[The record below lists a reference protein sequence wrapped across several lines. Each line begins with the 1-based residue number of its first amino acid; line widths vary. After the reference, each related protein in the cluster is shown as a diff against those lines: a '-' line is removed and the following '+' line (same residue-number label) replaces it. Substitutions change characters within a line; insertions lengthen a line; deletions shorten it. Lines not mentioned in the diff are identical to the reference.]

1 MFTVIITE
9 KEHIDRIREYDVF
22 LKPFADPR
30 RIALCRWEPQEDTLQ
45 KAVPGLEA
53 AVTGEKVWRAVIL
66 NTSEGVSQRNP
77 YDLVSYTPPQRDED
91 NMPAYLEKLQRE
103 KFSAFRQAIRKPL
116 ARLATYLCEQPLIQG
131 GRNAAAQDPEFAE
144 YQAEAQYK
152 QELRTQ
158 LLDGESINFPRPAEV
173 LCISPRLYS
182 QHSDELRSA
191 WSEHIE
197 HQYSSFADWNMYF
210 DKMRYMVFDLPP
222 ENYQTY
228 AFDYI
233 RFLAT
238 VMLVAGQ
245 ETPPSVMR
253 PNRLYCLACE
263 NDSKALADLLQR
275 YDQKLYAT
283 DLLLDEKVKAVYQEA
298 YPTLS
303 SREVEGNLCA
313 KVTVPVTLRE
323 DFNLSDVYVTDV
335 HLGLS
340 GNCPVEEESLWN
352 EKQKQSDKAL
362 RRLFKQPTR
371 SLSRALEHFRGL
383 NRVQSYK
390 YGRLDCTQMED
401 VREHIRDEEKS
412 MLQTA
417 VDAEFDQEEF
427 NKHIRRS
434 DESVRNKID
443 TRMTRARTVAT
454 GVILLVL
461 FIGGCAPMLFGNFSN
476 VRARGLAFGMVGI
489 GLALLALA
497 ALVCLFFLRS
507 TLRQKIDIYN
517 QAASGAVN
525 AVTSQ
530 MNDYSR
536 YLTHAC
542 NVMRG
547 YSVVETYEEIGTATD
562 PRILIYRKHQ
572 ADVRQQREQLR
583 TTFLSFFPKEY
594 EAKPDA
600 EEPYDYE
607 FDRAEDHS
615 YPMPYGTR
623 QQVIDFLRK
632 DNHITLPVSFIESI
646 TLRTEEL
653 YE

>member
-1 MFTVIITE
+1 MFTVIIAE

-22 LKPFADPR
+22 LKPFADLR
-30 RIALCRWEPQEDTLQ
+30 RVALCRWEPQEDTLR
-45 KAVPGLEA
+45 KAVPELEA
-53 AVTGEKVWRAVIL
+53 AVTGEKEWRAVIL
-66 NTSEGVSQRNP
+66 NTSEGVSRRNP

-91 NMPAYLEKLQRE
+91 DMPSYLEKLRKE
-103 KFSAFRQAIRKPL
+103 KFSAFQQAIQKPL
-116 ARLATYLCEQPLIQG
+116 TRLATYLCEQPLIQE

-158 LLDGESINFPRPAEV
+158 LLDGESIDFPRPAEV
-173 LCISPRLYS
+173 LCISPRLYC
-182 QHSDELRSA
+182 QRSDELRSS
-191 WSEHIE
+191 WNEHVE

-233 RFLAT
+233 RFLAA

-245 ETPPSVMR
+245 ETPPGAMR
-253 PNRLYCLACE
+253 PNRLYCLTCE
-263 NDSKALADLLQR
+263 NDSEALTELLQR

-283 DLLLDEKVKAVYQEA
+283 DLLLEEKAKTVYREIH
-298 YPTLS
+298 PTVS
-303 SREVEGNLCA
+303 NREVEGNLCA

-323 DFNLSDVYVTDV
+323 DFNVSDVYVTDV

-340 GNCPVEEESLWN
+340 GNCPVEEEPLWDR
-352 EKQKQSDKAL
+352 KQKQSDKAL
-362 RRLFKQPTR
+362 RRLFKQPVR
-371 SLSRALEHFRGL
+371 SLSRALEYFRGL
-383 NRVQSYK
+383 NRVQNCK
-390 YGRLDCTQMED
+390 YGKLDSTQMED
-401 VREHIRDEEKS
+401 VREHIRDEELS
-412 MLQTA
+412 MLQTS
-417 VDAEFDQEEF
+417 VVGFDQEEF
-427 NKHIRRS
+427 NRYLKRS
-434 DESVRNKID
+434 DKSVRNKIN
-443 TRMTRARTVAT
+443 TRMTRARTVGT
-454 GVILLVL
+454 GAILLAL
-461 FIGGCAPMLFGNFSN
+461 FVASCAPMLFGNFSN
-476 VRARGLAFGMVGI
+476 VQARGLAFGMVGI
-489 GLALLALA
+489 GLALLALT

-507 TLRQKIDIYN
+507 TLKEKIDIYN
-517 QAASGAVN
+517 WVASGAVN
-525 AVTSQ
+525 AVMAQ

-536 YLTHAC
+536 YLSHAC

-562 PRILIYRKHQ
+562 PRLLIYRKHQ

-594 EAKPDA
+594 EAKPDV
-600 EEPYDYE
+600 EPAYDYE
-607 FDRAEDHS
+607 FDRAEDYG

-623 QQVIDFLRK
+623 QRVVDFLRK
-632 DNHITLPVSFIESI
+632 DNHVTLPVNFIESI